1 MLQSRPGEAQFCNQ
15 PPPCSFGVSWGSHC
29 LYSASCW
36 TTCAPTGPTSSF
48 PQFRC
53 FLLHS
58 GNILRFL
65 FCCGNNRPLPLRQR
79 MCKLWIEG
87 SPAPLGQFKLV
98 DAVALA
104 PRSRHLKHEVKV
116 RLILDRRMNL
126 GKDNSLW
133 RHLCLIGER
142 AWQAGAGI
150 YGSIR
155 PAWCSASLHLLL
167 PTLKY
172 SVFMKHPSAHVPELI
187 ILWDGMELILRIS
200 LDFRQFSECTA
211 LSMLAD

>member
-1 MLQSRPGEAQFCNQ
+1 
-15 PPPCSFGVSWGSHC
+15 
-29 LYSASCW
+29 
-36 TTCAPTGPTSSF
+36 
-48 PQFRC
+48 
-53 FLLHS
+53 
-58 GNILRFL
+58 
-65 FCCGNNRPLPLRQR
+65 

-142 AWQAGAGI
+142 TWQAGAGI

-200 LDFRQFSECTA
+200 LDFKQYLW
-211 LSMLAD
+211 LSLAIPSYLWISLIIYIKYQISGCKKKQERASYCYFQTF

>member
-1 MLQSRPGEAQFCNQ
+1 MVIIDLCLLAKEC
-15 PPPCSFGVSWGSHC
+15 VSSELKAH
-29 LYSASCW
+29 
-36 TTCAPTGPTSSF
+36 
-48 PQFRC
+48 
-53 FLLHS
+53 
-58 GNILRFL
+58 
-65 FCCGNNRPLPLRQR
+65 LP
-79 MCKLWIEG
+79 
-87 SPAPLGQFKLV
+87 PLGQFKLV
-98 DAVALA
+98 DALALA

-200 LDFRQFSECTA
+200 LDFKQLSECTTLEYA
-211 LSMLAD
+211 SRLAFRYVIPVQ